1 MYGKNPVI
9 MKVYYNKF
17 YTSHPFVGKGDIDFD
32 TIYCGDE
39 GLLGILML
47 YGGIPEPKVTPVE
60 RQTFYHNRMKKCSI
74 NGSLFEKSFELDS
87 YATSCKILQWRD
99 ALVEAGWKLRKGISR
114 KLDFIN
120 LVEPEDL
127 PMGRSDCW
135 GKIIQLSNQRSLLPE
150 GSEIEVTQLKESID
164 PKIAFIFDNQSRFGI
179 KISYSETSTE
189 FDNSDM
195 GLLKAW
201 MQSGCKGEINF
212 KNDGTVEFLRF
223 DTDENALKYIATQPP
238 QRWELYLC
246 QQTKEF
252 DNTLR
257 YLGQPVCGSQI
268 DNCEPQVVNLFMLGN
283 GLFEYPLKI
292 DRILAW
298 LNVPLNPLGR
308 KLAFLLAKS
317 LSQSGGI
324 QNKEWEDVIADYL
337 KSIKDDKKKK
347 DIEKNIRIFLP
358 SHNSSKIKVT
368 EVIKFNRELRKW
380 VNGQLALENFPYEE
394 IVREQLRQIDNYC
407 NALIELLS
415 QHPNDSISFLELQNW
430 CTSLLQPKSYTQYEA
445 EAGCRSLISR
455 VGNIHSYVESLV
467 WFCMNDEGTDS
478 YPFEFLTEHEEK
490 ELKKD
495 NVFLYNRKK
504 NNDFSRYAIR
514 HTILRSGKITLVES
528 ERISGTL
535 MTRHPLMI
543 QLNES
548 VKGGL
553 SSMMRYPSI
562 SSKMT
567 EVADNVDNR
576 SDETY
581 VWVDNNVTIPLRIDK
596 RGVESYSSI
605 EQLIQYPF
613 NYVCTYIAGL
623 KDIKAPSLEDLN
635 RTMGNVAHK
644 VIELLFAPGSKG
656 LTEIEEDTYLAA
668 FDKAVQNVGLILL
681 QPENVVQY
689 NDLRTN
695 MKSAI
700 ERLSEFIS
708 TNTLTVDASEFEFN
722 EVKLVAGLVNLSSRC
737 DMILTDSE
745 GNKVVLDF
753 KWKYNP
759 KSYERSVKDGTDLQ
773 LVIYKYLV
781 NKQFEK
787 NVRSAYV
794 TFPACKVISS
804 DRFEGIEQLEPENDF
819 TINDIIEKLING
831 IKFRKA
837 EFDLHKIE
845 HAEGESPEKSDYWN
859 KTEAENLFP
868 LKVYNDKLSEPY
880 NKEYLKLM

>member
-1 MYGKNPVI
+1 

-17 YTSHPFVGKGDIDFD
+17 YTSHPYVGNGDIDFD

-39 GLLGILML
+39 GLLSLFML
-47 YGGIPEPKVTPVE
+47 YGGVPEPQTTPVE
-60 RQTFYHNRMKKCSI
+60 RQTFYHNRMKQCNI

-99 ALVEAGWKLRKGISR
+99 TLVEAGWKLRKGISK

-120 LVEPEDL
+120 HIEPEDL
-127 PMGRSDCW
+127 PMGKSDCW
-135 GKIIQLSNQRSLLPE
+135 GKVIHLSNLRNLLPE
-150 GSEIEVTQLKESID
+150 GSEIEVTQLKESLD
-164 PKIAFIFDNQSRFGI
+164 PKIAFIFENQSRLGI
-179 KISYSETSTE
+179 KVSYSEVSEE
-189 FDNSDM
+189 FYNSDI
-195 GLLKAW
+195 GILKEW
-201 MQSGCKGEINF
+201 MQSGCKGEIDF

-223 DTDENALKYIATQPP
+223 DTDDNALKYIATQPT
-238 QRWELYLC
+238 QNWELYLC

-257 YLGQPVCGSQI
+257 YLGQPVSGSQI

-298 LNVPLNPLGR
+298 LNAPLNPLGR
-308 KLAFLLAKS
+308 KLAFLLAKA

-337 KSIKDDKKKK
+337 ASVKDDKKKK
-347 DIEKNIRIFLP
+347 EIEKNLGIFLP
-358 SHNSSKIKVT
+358 FHDSSNIKVS

-380 VNGQLALENFPYEE
+380 VNGQLVLENFPYEE

-415 QHPNDSISFLELQNW
+415 QHTSESINFLELQNW

-445 EAGCRSLISR
+445 EAGSRSVISR
-455 VGNIHSYVESLV
+455 VGNIHSYVDSLV
-467 WFCMNDEGTDS
+467 WFCMNDEGTAV
-478 YPFEFLTEHEEK
+478 YPFEFLTEQEEK

-495 NVFLYNRKK
+495 NVFLYDRKK
-504 NNDFSRYAIR
+504 NNDFSRYANR

-528 ERISGTL
+528 ERISGAL
-535 MTRHPLMI
+535 MSRHPLMI

-548 VKGGL
+548 LKGGL
-553 SSMMRYPSI
+553 SRMMRYPSV

-567 EVADNVDNR
+567 KVADNVDNR
-576 SDETY
+576 SDEAY
-581 VWVDNNVTIPLRIDK
+581 VIVNNDVTLPLRIDK
-596 RGVESYSSI
+596 GGIESYSSL
-605 EQLIQYPF
+605 EQLIQHPF
-613 NYVCTYIAGL
+613 NYVCTYIADL

-644 VIELLFAPGSKG
+644 VIELLFTPGSKG

-668 FDKAVQNVGLILL
+668 FDRAIQNVGLILL

-695 MKSAI
+695 MKTVV

-708 TNTLTVDASEFEFN
+708 TNSLTVEASEFEFN

-737 DMILTDSE
+737 DMLLTDSD

-759 KSYERSVKDGTDLQ
+759 KSYERSVKDGSDLQ
-773 LVIYKYLV
+773 LVIYRYLV
-781 NKQFEK
+781 DKQFEK
-787 NVRSAYV
+787 KVRSAYV

-804 DRFEGIEQLEPENDF
+804 DRFEGIDPVEAEYDF
-819 TINDIIEKLING
+819 TDNDIIETLING

-837 EFDLHKIE
+837 EFDKHKIE
-845 HAEGESPEKSDYWN
+845 HAEGERPEKSDYWN
-859 KTEAENLFP
+859 KTESDHLFP
-868 LKVYNDKLSEPY
+868 LIVYKDKLSEPY
-880 NKEYLKLM
+880 NKEYLKLK